1 MLLKDAI
8 LANFTHFFTGIK
20 IIMIDVSYN
29 TGYAALKENPLN
41 KLLADLFDNFNNCTD
56 FKTMCGIVQYF

>member
-41 KLLADLFDNFNNCTD
+41 KLLADLFDNFNN
-56 FKTMCGIVQYF
+56 